1 MSEDDWVPWESD
13 EPAEFEDW
21 FLGDDLPDPSRNL
34 AFHINHLRLPLI
46 RDSRPDHLKRRA
58 QPPRP

>member
-21 FLGDDLPDPSRNL
+21 FLGDDLQTLSW
-34 AFHINHLRLPLI
+34 I
-46 RDSRPDHLKRRA
+46 RF
-58 QPPRP
+58 